1 MCRHIALLSIFD
13 HGTAMKP
20 QPSLRHDALPCACPE
35 PPISQLR
42 HRALETKPC
51 PVSNP
56 PGIGEERLVPATGI
70 ERLGDV
76 RSERALI
83 KSPLAKLCVQFPHM
97 RYSAGRPLFRQ
108 GDAADA
114 IFYIA
119 YGQVHRLVTTEKGDD
134 RLVAILG
141 PGDFCGEECLANKPY
156 RTTSAVVVEDAEI
169 ARIDRTLMPG
179 LLREWPD
186 LAGAFTAFLVTH
198 SLETEAALIDQLVGS
213 AEQRLARV
221 LLKLANVGDRGR
233 DFGITSNV
241 KQEMLANLIGST
253 RPRVNYFLNK
263 FRRLGLIEYGDR
275 LPPGTIK
282 VHARLRRIGEVD

>member
-1 MCRHIALLSIFD
+1 MGDKTLGPASGID
-13 HGTAMKP
+13 H
-20 QPSLRHDALPCACPE
+20 
-35 PPISQLR
+35 
-42 HRALETKPC
+42 
-51 PVSNP
+51 
-56 PGIGEERLVPATGI
+56 
-70 ERLGDV
+70 LGDV
-76 RSERALI
+76 PARRAYVND
-83 KSPLAKLCVQFPHM
+83 PLAKLCVQFPHM

-114 IFYIA
+114 IFYIG

-141 PGDFCGEECLANKPY
+141 PGAFCGEECLANKPY

-169 ARIDRTLMPG
+169 ARIERSLMPN

-186 LAGAFTAFLVTH
+186 LAGAFTAFLVAH
-198 SLETEAALIDQLVGS
+198 RLETEAALIDQLVGS

-221 LLKLANVGDRGR
+221 LLKLANVGNGSR

-263 FRRLGLIEYGDR
+263 FRRLNLIEYGGH

-282 VHARLRRIGEVD
+282 VHTRLRRMGEID

>member
-1 MCRHIALLSIFD
+1 MGEQTL
-13 HGTAMKP
+13 G
-20 QPSLRHDALPCACPE
+20 PS
-35 PPISQLR
+35 S
-42 HRALETKPC
+42 
-51 PVSNP
+51 
-56 PGIGEERLVPATGI
+56 GI
-70 ERLGDV
+70 EHLDDV
-76 RSERALI
+76 PLKRAYVNG
-83 KSPLAKLCVQFPHM
+83 SQAKLCVQFPHM

-108 GDAADA
+108 GDPADA
-114 IFYIA
+114 IFYIG

-169 ARIDRTLMPG
+169 ARIDRSLMPN

-186 LAGAFTAFLVTH
+186 LAGAFTAFLVAH

-221 LLKLANVGDRGR
+221 LLKLANVGNGSR

-263 FRRLGLIEYGDR
+263 FRRLNLIEYGGR
-275 LPPGTIK
+275 TPPGTIK
-282 VHARLRRIGEVD
+282 VHSRLRRLGEMD